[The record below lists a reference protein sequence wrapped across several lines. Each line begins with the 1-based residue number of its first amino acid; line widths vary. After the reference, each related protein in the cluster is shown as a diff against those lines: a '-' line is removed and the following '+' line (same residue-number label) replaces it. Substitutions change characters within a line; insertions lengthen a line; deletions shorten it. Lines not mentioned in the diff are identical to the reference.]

1 MSECWISFG
10 NSYFRGELFHFF
22 TSTGFKIVNLG
33 FPSFLTQNSSF
44 HRVFD
49 LIFELHMNNLTRS
62 HDDDVILKMEVNR
75 SVV

>member
-10 NSYFRGELFHFF
+10 NNYFRGELFHFF
-22 TSTGFKIVNLG
+22 SSTAFIIANLG
-33 FPSFLTQNSSF
+33 FPSFLTRNSSF

-49 LIFELHMNNLTRS
+49 LIFELHTNHLTRS
-62 HDDDVILKMEVNR
+62 HDDDVILQMEVNR